1 MAPYGQIRRSF
12 ACSACAALIL
22 LASPAIAIADQR
34 PTAPTNPQTSSTAV
48 PATPDFLLGR
58 PRASVSVRGG
68 WVMASAGSDIYDFIT
83 SQLTVD
89 KADFNGATFM
99 TDVAFSITPR
109 VDVLGGVNLNSMNK
123 PSHYRGYSEVINGQD
138 MPIQQTTELR
148 QIDLAGSVR
157 FSLMPRGRE
166 VSRYAWIPSTFVP
179 YVGGG
184 AGFMHYQ
191 LKQYGDFVDF
201 ADLDIFSDNFS
212 SAGWSPSVHAFA
224 GGDFQLVKR
233 LYLTVEGR
241 FTWVNAE
248 LDQDFIGFEPMDL
261 GGFKL
266 AAGINF
272 VF

>member
-1 MAPYGQIRRSF
+1 MAQYGQPRRSLVS
-12 ACSACAALIL
+12 SACAALIL
-22 LASPAIAIADQR
+22 MAPAIAVADQK
-34 PTAPTNPQTSSTAV
+34 PTSPTNPQTASTAV
-48 PATPDFLLGR
+48 PTTPDFLLGR
-58 PRASVSVRGG
+58 PRTGISVRGG
-68 WVMASAGSDIYDFIT
+68 WAMASAGSDIYDFFT

-109 VDVLGGVNLNSMNK
+109 VDVLGGLNLNSMSK
-123 PSHYRGYSEVINGQD
+123 ASHYRDYSEPINGQD
-138 MPIQQTTELR
+138 LPIQQTTELR

-157 FSLMPRGRE
+157 FSLVPRGRE
-166 VSRYAWIPSTFVP
+166 VSRYAWIPSAFVP

-201 ADLDIFSDNFS
+201 ADLDIFSDSFS
-212 SAGWSPSVHAFA
+212 SAGWSPSAHVFA
-224 GGDFQLVKR
+224 GSDFQLVKQ

>member
-1 MAPYGQIRRSF
+1 MAPNGQPWRSVLGR
-12 ACSACAALIL
+12 ACAALIL
-22 LASPAIAIADQR
+22 TVSPAIASAEQQ
-34 PTAPTNPQTSSTAV
+34 PTSPANPQTASTAV
-48 PATPDFLLGR
+48 PSAPDFLLGR

-68 WVMASAGSDIYDFIT
+68 WTMASAGSDIYDFFT

-89 KADFNGATFM
+89 RADFNGATFM
-99 TDVAFSITPR
+99 SDVAFSITPR
-109 VDVLGGVNLNSMNK
+109 VDVLGGINLNAMSK

-157 FSLMPRGRE
+157 LSLVPRGRE
-166 VSRYAWIPSTFVP
+166 VSQYAWIPSGFVP

-201 ADLDIFSDNFS
+201 ADLDIFTDNFS
-212 SAGWSPSVHAFA
+212 SAGWSPSAHVFA
-224 GGDFQLVKR
+224 GSDFQLVKR

-241 FTWVNAE
+241 FTWVHAE
-248 LDQDFIGFEPMDL
+248 LDQDFIGFEPIDL

>member
-1 MAPYGQIRRSF
+1 MAPHGQLRRNF
-12 ACSACAALIL
+12 VRSACAALML
-22 LASPAIAIADQR
+22 LASPAIAPAQSK
-34 PTAPTNPQTSSTAV
+34 PPVSPNPQTTSTSV
-48 PATPDFLLGR
+48 PSAPDFLLGR

-68 WVMASAGSDIYDFIT
+68 WAMATAGSDIYDFFT

-89 KADFNGATFM
+89 KSDFNGATFL

-109 VDVLGGVNLNSMNK
+109 VDVLGGINLNKMNK

-157 FSLMPRGRE
+157 FSLVPRGRE
-166 VSRYAWIPSTFVP
+166 VSQYAWIPSSFVP

-184 AGFMHYQ
+184 AGYMHYQ

-212 SAGWSPSVHAFA
+212 SAGWSPSVHLFA
-224 GGDFQLVKR
+224 GSDFQLVKR